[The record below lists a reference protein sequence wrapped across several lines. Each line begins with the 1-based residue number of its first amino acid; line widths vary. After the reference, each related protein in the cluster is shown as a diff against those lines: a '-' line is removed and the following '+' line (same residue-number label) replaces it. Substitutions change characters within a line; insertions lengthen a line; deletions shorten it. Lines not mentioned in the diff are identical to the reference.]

1 MIKNFF
7 KILSLLKFEMS
18 VPLHRYLLRDP
29 SMTARSL
36 AWKNYIVSWV
46 CLLTPFP
53 SMTERHTA

>member
-1 MIKNFF
+1 
-7 KILSLLKFEMS
+7 MS